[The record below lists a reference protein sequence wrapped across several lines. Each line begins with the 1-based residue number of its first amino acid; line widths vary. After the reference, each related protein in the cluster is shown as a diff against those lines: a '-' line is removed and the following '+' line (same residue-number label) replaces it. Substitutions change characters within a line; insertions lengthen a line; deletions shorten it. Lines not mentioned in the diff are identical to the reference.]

1 MRDGT
6 ERKDRN
12 IKKKKAGEIRETFPL
27 SNFNGDEI
35 LNTINIDYTFSIAL
49 GEKISRNNRR

>member
-1 MRDGT
+1 MGPKEKIVT
-6 ERKDRN
+6 S
-12 IKKKKAGEIRETFPL
+12 KKKKAGEIRETFPL